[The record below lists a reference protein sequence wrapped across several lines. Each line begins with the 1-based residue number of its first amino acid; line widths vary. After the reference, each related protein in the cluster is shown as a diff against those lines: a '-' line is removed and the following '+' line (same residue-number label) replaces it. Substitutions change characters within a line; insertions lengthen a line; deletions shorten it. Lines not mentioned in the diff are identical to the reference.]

1 MNKKKIIKE
10 INEKK
15 EEINFKEDIILFL
28 RKFE

>member
-1 MNKKKIIKE
+1 MNKKKLIKE

-15 EEINFKEDIILFL
+15 EEINFKEDFILFL